1 MSPQKYK
8 KTKILLLLL
17 LVSLLLHVIMSFFF
31 LEFGFR
37 KRFTLFITSLSNAIN
52 SLPPKDKQIIEQKRE
67 SKHEAL
73 QKIFETARKNKTH
86 TNLMKLP
93 DHCPAKLVAPKSN
106 FGWVIFDNNY
116 EKPKK
121 LEVPTTKSGDVMEV
135 KLSNATETNP
145 KKLALTQ
152 QQQQQ
157 QKKKAEHD
165 TKPDNALKIQ
175 KNTKIKQEIKKT
187 LLPEESKIKVKNE
200 EIKKLTDTITD
211 TTIVDENIKKDLN
224 ITDKQI
230 IETQKPLEPA
240 KQVDPL
246 KKNIQV
252 NDRIK
257 KIQEL
262 QEALAQYPK
271 NLKAKEHERESLLSS
286 ILKKDKKVAYIMNPQ
301 EKTTALTWGTSSLK
315 QKTSRNIIALTK
327 GYIEKTSGEN
337 GTDLID
343 RDGDPNKIPNFEEMK
358 YISYEAKLNWC
369 CQATWKQN
377 SSFYNLPVTAKDYQ
391 AIIEFSIDEKG
402 NLVNSKILESSG
414 CKEVDSAIV
423 KNLKMAAPFPPL
435 PKHFGKK
442 VYTTG
447 RIITVSINKMLF

>member
-1 MSPQKYK
+1 MNPQKYK

-17 LVSLLLHVIMSFFF
+17 LISLLLHLIMSFFF

-37 KRFTLFITSLSNAIN
+37 KRFTSFITSLSNAIN
-52 SLPPKDKQIIEQKRE
+52 SLPTKDKQIIEQKRE
-67 SKHEAL
+67 RKHEAL
-73 QKIFETARKNKTH
+73 QKIFETARKNKKH

-93 DHCPAKLVAPKSN
+93 DHRPAKLVAPKSSL
-106 FGWVIFDNNY
+106 GWVIFDNNY

-121 LEVPTTKSGDVMEV
+121 LEIPTTKSGDVMEV
-135 KLSNATETNP
+135 KLSNATETKP
-145 KKLALTQ
+145 KKLESPVEQPQGKHDIKTDDTLKK
-152 QQQQQ
+152 
-157 QKKKAEHD
+157 QKSSE
-165 TKPDNALKIQ
+165 
-175 KNTKIKQEIKKT
+175 IKQKITPKQLTPETTIAKNKINLEPIK
-187 LLPEESKIKVKNE
+187 EVKRSA
-200 EIKKLTDTITD
+200 DTV
-211 TTIVDENIKKDLN
+211 IVDENIKIKELN
-224 ITDKQI
+224 IADKQI
-230 IETQKPLEPA
+230 LTTKKQIEPVEQINSQEQA
-240 KQVDPL
+240 IQVD
-246 KKNIQV
+246 
-252 NDRIK
+252 DRIK
-257 KIQEL
+257 KIREM
-262 QEALAQYPK
+262 QEAVAQFQKEPR
-271 NLKAKEHERESLLSS
+271 NKEHEREGLLSS
-286 ILKKDKKVAYIMNPQ
+286 ILKKDKKATYTMNPQ
-301 EKTTALTWGTSSLK
+301 EKTTAFTWGASSLK

-423 KNLKMAAPFPPL
+423 KNLKTASPFPPL
-435 PKHFGKK
+435 PKHFGKN